1 MNETLEKAEKLL
13 AGQIEDLEHQLELF
27 NEYIRGHEALVK
39 QLFGVDSGS
48 SEEISMN
55 STISP
60 FIFEI
65 KKGFNIFSGTY
76 RHRMDAIEIAIQK
89 WNRSGNLM
97 VQARVVH
104 FPRDRFFVMGD
115 IFPTFIPNPASNLL
129 QAIS

>member
-13 AGQIEDLEHQLELF
+13 EGQIEDLEHQLELF

-65 KKGFNIFSGTY
+65 KKNVV
-76 RHRMDAIEIAIQK
+76 RHPKISKE
-89 WNRSGNLM
+89 SFHM
-97 VQARVVH
+97 VCH
-104 FPRDRFFVMGD
+104 
-115 IFPTFIPNPASNLL
+115 
-129 QAIS
+129 